1 MLEIDATVLVT
12 FVLVWILVIILTRVF
27 FKPLRKVMD
36 ERETRLRGDMS
47 AAQAS
52 MDESARQL
60 REVEA
65 GLKAARLEAEETRNR
80 FELEALKEKSRLIAE
95 AGASAKAEIDSARA
109 DFEAEIARLKEELRA
124 EAAPLAAKIEE
135 KILGRP

>member
-12 FVLVWILVIILTRVF
+12 FILVWILVIILTRVF
-27 FKPLRKVMD
+27 FKPIRKVMD
-36 ERETRLRGDMS
+36 ERETRMRGDMN

-52 MDESARQL
+52 MDEAARQL

-65 GLKAARLEAEETRNR
+65 GLKAARLEAEETRDH
-80 FELEALKEKSRLIAE
+80 FELDALKEKSRLIAE
-95 AGASAKAEIDSARA
+95 AGASAKAEIDNARA

>member
-12 FVLVWILVIILTRVF
+12 FVLVWVLVIILGRVF

-36 ERETRLRGDMS
+36 ERETRLRGDLN

-52 MDESARQL
+52 MDETARQL

-80 FELEALKEKSRLIAE
+80 FELEALKGKSRLIAE
-95 AGASAKAEIDSARA
+95 AGAAAKAEIDSARA
-109 DFEAEIARLKEELRA
+109 EFEAEIARLKEELRA

>member
-1 MLEIDATVLVT
+1 MN
-12 FVLVWILVIILTRVF
+12 
-27 FKPLRKVMD
+27 
-36 ERETRLRGDMS
+36 

-52 MDESARQL
+52 MDEAARQL

-65 GLKAARLEAEETRNR
+65 GLKAARLEAEETRDH
-80 FELEALKEKSRLIAE
+80 FELDALKEKSRLIAE
-95 AGASAKAEIDSARA
+95 AGASAKAEIDNARA

>member
-12 FVLVWILVIILTRVF
+12 FVLIWILVIVLSRVF

-36 ERETRLRGDMS
+36 DREARLRGDLN

-52 MDESARQL
+52 MDETARRL
-60 REVEA
+60 RDVEA
-65 GLKAARLEAEETRNR
+65 GLKAARTEAEEIRAK
-80 FELEALKEKSRLIAE
+80 FELEALKEKNQMVAE
-95 AGASAKAEIDSARA
+95 AGAAAKAEIDSARA
-109 DFEAEIARLKEELRA
+109 EFEAEIGRLKEELRA

-135 KILGRP
+135 KILGKR

>member
-36 ERETRLRGDMS
+36 ERETRLRGDMN

-52 MDESARQL
+52 MDEAARQL

-80 FELEALKEKSRLIAE
+80 FELDALKEKSRLIAE
-95 AGASAKAEIDSARA
+95 AGASAKAEIDKARA

>member
-27 FKPLRKVMD
+27 FKPIRKVMD
-36 ERETRLRGDMS
+36 ERETRMRGDMN

-52 MDESARQL
+52 MDEAARQL

-65 GLKAARLEAEETRNR
+65 GLKAARLEAEETRDH
-80 FELEALKEKSRLIAE
+80 FELDALKEKSRLIAE
-95 AGASAKAEIDSARA
+95 AGASAKAEIDNARA

>member
-27 FKPLRKVMD
+27 FKPIRKVMD
-36 ERETRLRGDMS
+36 ERETRLRGDMN

-52 MDESARQL
+52 MDEAARQL

-65 GLKAARLEAEETRNR
+65 GLKAARLEAEETRDH
-80 FELEALKEKSRLIAE
+80 FELDALKEKSRLIAE
-95 AGASAKAEIDSARA
+95 AGASAKAEIDNARA

>member
-12 FVLVWILVIILTRVF
+12 FILVWILVIILTRVF
-27 FKPLRKVMD
+27 FKPIRKVMD
-36 ERETRLRGDMS
+36 ERETRLRGDMN

-52 MDESARQL
+52 MDEAARQL

-65 GLKAARLEAEETRNR
+65 GLKAARLEAEETRDH
-80 FELEALKEKSRLIAE
+80 FELDALKEKSRLIAE
-95 AGASAKAEIDSARA
+95 AGASAKAEIDNARA